1 MAKKNYAEMTDHDL
15 LVEMLKAQ
23 EKDARRGLLAA
34 VSGFTIAA
42 VFAVAFA
49 IIIPFFINS
58 LSNIDAA
65 LKDCT
70 VMVENAEVTITQAK
84 TTLEGIDTMT
94 SNVNSVVV
102 DNTESVNS
110 ALTEINKIDI
120 AKLNQA
126 IDDLARIVGPLAKLF
141 GGSDG

>member
-1 MAKKNYAEMTDHDL
+1 MAKNYAEMSDHDL

-49 IIIPFFINS
+49 ILIPFAINS
-58 LSNIDAA
+58 LSNIDTA

-70 VMVENAEVTITQAK
+70 VMVESAQVTIQQAQ
-84 TTLEGIDTMT
+84 TTLDGIDTMT

-126 IDDLARIVGPLAKLF
+126 IDDLANIVGPLAKLF
-141 GGSDG
+141 GGGN

>member
-1 MAKKNYAEMTDHDL
+1 MAKNYAEMTDHDL

-34 VSGFTIAA
+34 VSGFTIAV
-42 VFAVAFA
+42 VFAIAFA
-49 IIIPFFINS
+49 ILIPFAINS
-58 LSNIDAA
+58 LNNIDSA

-70 VMVENAEVTITQAK
+70 VMVENAQVTIQQAQ
-84 TTLEGIDTMT
+84 TTLDGIDTMT

-126 IDDLARIVGPLAKLF
+126 IDDLANVVGPLAKLF
-141 GGSDG
+141 GGGN

>member
-1 MAKKNYAEMTDHDL
+1 MAKNYAEMTDHDL

-42 VFAVAFA
+42 VFAIAFA
-49 IIIPFFINS
+49 ILIPFAINS
-58 LSNIDAA
+58 LNNIDSA

-70 VMVENAEVTITQAK
+70 VMVENAQVTIEQAQ
-84 TTLEGIDTMT
+84 TTLSGIDTMT

-126 IDDLARIVGPLAKLF
+126 IDDLANVVGPLAKLF
-141 GGSDG
+141 GGGN